1 MHAHPKAPSSF
12 DSNIEQ
18 DIDSIIPESPEVP
31 PAPQGPPQAPFF
43 AQSAIGGAPA
53 VFAPAPVFVPAV
65 AAAPVGAGLTACFS
79 ADSLLVTKTGQT
91 KRMDELKIGDEILS
105 TAFGQQAV
113 FVSVESFLHRLPHT
127 KTQFLRIETS
137 DGSVIKLTKQHI
149 IFVIKGNKEK
159 FLAAQDVK
167 VGDQLLQRDGK
178 AFSPI
183 LVTNLTMVEEIGAF
197 APMTS
202 NGLLVVNG
210 MLASCHSVN
219 KMLSLQHTF
228 LGFMRRLESF
238 FSQWQQIFF
247 DSDASVGNGF
257 VDVPTGTWQ
266 LLSVLE
272 YIIPISPF
280 LS

>member
-1 MHAHPKAPSSF
+1 MTVSTV
-12 DSNIEQ
+12 DSVIEQ
-18 DIDSIIPESPEVP
+18 EIESIISTPPEVP

-43 AQSAIGGAPA
+43 AQSAIGSAPA
-53 VFAPAPVFVPAV
+53 VLAPAPVFAPAV
-65 AAAPVGAGLTACFS
+65 AAAPVGAGLTSCFS
-79 ADSLLVTKTGQT
+79 ADSLLETKTGQT

-105 TAFGQQAV
+105 TAFGPQAV
-113 FVSVESFLHRLPHT
+113 FVSVESFLHRIPHT
-127 KTQFLRIETS
+127 KTQFVRIETS

-149 IFVIKGNKEK
+149 IFVIKRIKGNKGE

-167 VGDQLLQRDGK
+167 VGDQLLQRDIK

-183 LVTNLTMVEEIGAF
+183 LVTNLTMVEEVGAF

-210 MLASCHSVN
+210 MVASCHSVN

-238 FSQWQQIFF
+238 SSQWQHIFF
-247 DSDASVGNGF
+247 GSDASVGNGF

-280 LS
+280 MSWT